1 MKHKYLLTWKEN
13 EFYHKNCIRIFP
25 TIFVNFTV
33 LETGGSSDLT
43 YLWMLKN
50 VVKRDSESDLLR
62 QSLRFVISKNLIGD
76 VNAVSLLVHIFNL
89 KDVRL

>member
-13 EFYHKNCIRIFP
+13 EFYHKNCIRIFSHH
-25 TIFVNFTV
+25 TCQFQRV

-50 VVKRDSESDLLR
+50 VVKR
-62 QSLRFVISKNLIGD
+62 
-76 VNAVSLLVHIFNL
+76 
-89 KDVRL
+89 